1 MTTHAH
7 GKIILNTLN
16 LLKKEKFNVLDL
28 GSGFG
33 PLAEFLFQSQKIN
46 SIMLVDVPAN
56 LVTAYYYLS
65 NKYGLEKVKIL
76 KTRNEIQDYREKFK
90 KNNLILLIPSC
101 FYDEIRNYD
110 LNLISN
116 FGSFSEMGY
125 KTIEYYLQNL
135 PSSIEIICSINSN
148 TDHKLTEDHQEV
160 QSEKFPWPSSFAK
173 IFEHVS
179 FPLFSNY
186 RYKTLIYKKN

>member
-1 MTTHAH
+1 
-7 GKIILNTLN
+7 
-16 LLKKEKFNVLDL
+16 
-28 GSGFG
+28 
-33 PLAEFLFQSQKIN
+33 
-46 SIMLVDVPAN
+46 MLVDVPAN

-125 KTIEYYLQNL
+125 KTIEYYKNNNFRFYEVGQTYYYDKDFKSFTEKHKRIGLTKLQFGSDFYPIFYFKYNFKND
-135 PSSIEIICSINSN
+135 SIFNKN
-148 TDHKLTEDHQEV
+148 HKFIVEND
-160 QSEKFPWPSSFAK
+160 F
-173 IFEHVS
+173 
-179 FPLFSNY
+179 
-186 RYKTLIYKKN
+186 